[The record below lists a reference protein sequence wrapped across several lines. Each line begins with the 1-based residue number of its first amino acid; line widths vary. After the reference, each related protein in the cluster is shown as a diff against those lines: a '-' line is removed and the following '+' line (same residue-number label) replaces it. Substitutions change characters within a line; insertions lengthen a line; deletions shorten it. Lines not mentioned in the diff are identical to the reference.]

1 MKVKDLISTLTK
13 LDQDANVYIEAYNN
27 NEVNYV
33 KQYNKDDKRIVYIM
47 DDSTYIDEEMEE

>member
-13 LDQDANVYIEAYNN
+13 LDQDANVYIEAYNS
-27 NEVNYV
+27 NEVNCV
-33 KQYNKDDKRIVYIM
+33 KQYKKDDKHIVYIM